1 MTGPVTVDQPGAGT
15 SGHRHARRPRPKFGE
30 PDSAGPLALIRVFLL
45 EDHEFL
51 RAVLTQRLNDEPDM
65 AVVGA
70 GGSAAAAVRQIA
82 TLRPDVAVLDVHL
95 PDGDGITVCGQARRL
110 DRPPAVLMLT
120 CSDDAQLVGAA
131 RAAGAAGYL
140 VKKLRGLDL
149 SESVRLVAAGG
160 QVYDDLPQPQAS
172 LSGAAQQP

>member
-1 MTGPVTVDQPGAGT
+1 
-15 SGHRHARRPRPKFGE
+15 
-30 PDSAGPLALIRVFLL
+30 
-45 EDHEFL
+45 
-51 RAVLTQRLNDEPDM
+51 M